1 MIMLDLSRELIW
13 FGTNGHLATGVS
25 RPVHVRLSE
34 HIPELFKELGLASV
48 LQISQQVDFAAIKVS
63 CSWSRT
69 MSVTNILVADLR

>member
-34 HIPELFKELGLASV
+34 LIPELFKELGPASV
-48 LQISQQVDFAAIKVS
+48 LQISQ
-63 CSWSRT
+63 
-69 MSVTNILVADLR
+69 